1 MRLLPVSAHDARLCK
16 SLSFCSATVHYLRAG
31 ETENDNVS
39 RVCAAKAG
47 ASTRFPVLFAL
58 LWRIVAKLDL
68 FTCLQIWQQSRE
80 TSVLAI
86 SRTEGLIA

>member
-1 MRLLPVSAHDARLCK
+1 MRLLPVPARNLRLCK
-16 SLSFCSATVHYLRAG
+16 SLSLRSAAVYSFKAPEGLRMTMCRRLMG
-31 ETENDNVS
+31 
-39 RVCAAKAG
+39 RLPAAF
-47 ASTRFPVLFAL
+47 SLFFI

-68 FTCLQIWQQSRE
+68 FTRLQIWQQSRE

>member
-1 MRLLPVSAHDARLCK
+1 MRLLPVSARDPRLCK
-16 SLSFCSATVHYLRAG
+16 SLSFRNATVHYLRAG
-31 ETENDNVS
+31 ESENDNVS
-39 RVCAAKAG
+39 QICAAKAG
-47 ASTRFPVLFAL
+47 APTRFPVLFAL

-68 FTCLQIWQQSRE
+68 FSRLQIWQQSRE